1 MSDEM
6 ERRLREAGHR
16 LPAPDDHETAAARAR
31 FVEAAPAPR
40 RPKRRLL
47 AVALAV
53 AVGLAGAFGVGYAIA
68 GKTETK
74 IVRVPARLDA
84 GPGFAPAA
92 GWDVVATGLGSP
104 GQELS
109 AIASNMPLTPG
120 EAPAE
125 AANRLGPNG
134 VLLYAT
140 FTRTSPQKQLPQRL
154 LPLRLDDATTLNG
167 DPTRRL
173 QVRVAAYDVDVTIFF
188 GAAQPSAGVLAAARE
203 ALGRLV
209 VPACP
214 DAQPLNAGDAES
226 ATRYLLSWLPAH
238 YPGDASEV
246 VGARATAAVGAE
258 APRHGEAAHDCGA
271 AVANRTVE
279 VDVVLPKLER
289 ISASLSQLTYF
300 VAKTPGGWTVWERVH

>member
-16 LPAPDDHETAAARAR
+16 LPAPDDQETAAARAR
-31 FVEAAPAPR
+31 FVEAAPTPR
-40 RPKRRLL
+40 RPKRR
-47 AVALAV
+47 VLAV
-53 AVGLAGAFGVGYAIA
+53 AVALVALAGAFGVGYAIA
-68 GKTETK
+68 GAGAETK
-74 IVRVPARLDA
+74 VVRMPARLDA

-92 GWDVVATGLGSP
+92 GWDVEATGVTDPSQAMTATTANVPLDGS
-104 GQELS
+104 
-109 AIASNMPLTPG
+109 A
-120 EAPAE
+120 
-125 AANRLGPNG
+125 LGPNG
-134 VLLYAT
+134 VRLVAT
-140 FTRTSPQKQLPQRL
+140 FTRTRGGLPQSL
-154 LPLRLDDATTLNG
+154 LPLRLEDATGTG
-167 DPTRRL
+167 ETRRL
-173 QVRVAAYDVDVTIFF
+173 RARVAAYDVDVTIFF

-214 DAQPLNAGDAES
+214 DAQPLEAGDADS

-258 APRHGEAAHDCGA
+258 APRHGEAAHDCGV
-271 AVANRTVE
+271 AVAQRTVE

-300 VAKTPGGWTVWERVH
+300 VAKTPDGWTVWERVH